1 MTALTPSVR
10 HRLFAAEQYEPD
22 LLARRKRFGT
32 VVLGFSIIVSLISV
46 VSALFLPK
54 PSYPLAGLAVV
65 ALLTSSTL
73 LVALGRGYVNVVNS
87 ITTVFGTLL
96 LIASAHFADGIYGS
110 SAPLLLVTLA
120 YTPFLVPRPVFISNL
135 ISTLVGTTIVLMYEL
150 NGNPPMLP
158 LSGGSLSFSYALSIV
173 ILAAIMYYFSEG
185 LNSAV
190 RRLTAQSAD
199 LSRANQELTH
209 QQQARQLAAEQVSTA
224 ANHMAA
230 FTGEQT
236 VRVRE
241 AVGTF
246 NQTQASAEEL
256 SRISQ
261 QIAAVAAEVR
271 GAAASTLQ
279 QSRSTQEQ
287 VADGIGEI
295 ALVLGQ
301 VNVIASTVSTLEESS
316 RGIGL
321 VVTSIQEIADEVRL
335 LALNAAIEAAG
346 AGSYG
351 RRFGVIAS
359 EVSSLSDSAE
369 QQTRIVSQQLQ
380 QLQAAIQAVAGA
392 SKQGI
397 ALAGRSEHY
406 LRSIGQAATQINN
419 LSDQTDRLADSISQT
434 TSQQR
439 LASQEVVEQM
449 RTLVRLAQSEADSAT
464 VGAEAA
470 SNLRLVASGL
480 ADSRDYAAPS
490 LAGPKVSKP
499 S

>member
-1 MTALTPSVR
+1 MRPLTPSTR
-10 HRLFAAEQYEPD
+10 PRLFAAEQYEPD

-32 VVLGFSIIVSLISV
+32 IVLGFSIFVSLISLFTSLTLSKPNLV
-46 VSALFLPK
+46 LSAM
-54 PSYPLAGLAVV
+54 AALAVAV
-65 ALLTSSTL
+65 GVIL

-87 ITTVFGTLL
+87 ITTVFATLT
-96 LIASAHFADGIYGS
+96 LISSAHFADGIYGS
-110 SAPLLLVTLA
+110 TASLLLVTLA
-120 YTPFLVPRPVFISNL
+120 YTPFLVPRPVFVANL
-135 ISTLVGTTIVLMYEL
+135 ISTLVGTTIVLTYEL
-150 NGNPPMLP
+150 NGNPPVLALDP
-158 LSGGSLSFSYALSIV
+158 KSLSFSYALSTV
-173 ILAAIMYYFSEG
+173 ILAAIMYYFSAG

-209 QQQARQLAAEQVSTA
+209 QQQVRQLAAEQVSTA

-236 VRVRE
+236 VRVRD
-241 AVGTF
+241 AVSAF

-261 QIAAVAAEVR
+261 QIAAVAAQVR

-351 RRFGVIAS
+351 RRFGVIAN

-406 LRSIGQAATQINN
+406 LRSIGQAAAQIND

-434 TSQQR
+434 TGQQR

-490 LAGPKVSKP
+490 LVGPKVSKP